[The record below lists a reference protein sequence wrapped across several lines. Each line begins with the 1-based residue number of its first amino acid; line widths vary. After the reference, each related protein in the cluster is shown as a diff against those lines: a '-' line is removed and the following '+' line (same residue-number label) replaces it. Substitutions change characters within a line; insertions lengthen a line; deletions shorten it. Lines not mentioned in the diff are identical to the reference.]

1 MSKLER
7 SIVSLVDPTIKTD
20 LIYKNDH
27 GSKQAQEKT
36 VNTPENVNTDDTARV
51 GSAVPLIVINQTT
64 FSDNLRLSS

>member
-20 LIYKNDH
+20 LISKNDP

-36 VNTPENVNTDDTARV
+36 VNTPENVNTDDT
-51 GSAVPLIVINQTT
+51 G
-64 FSDNLRLSS
+64 